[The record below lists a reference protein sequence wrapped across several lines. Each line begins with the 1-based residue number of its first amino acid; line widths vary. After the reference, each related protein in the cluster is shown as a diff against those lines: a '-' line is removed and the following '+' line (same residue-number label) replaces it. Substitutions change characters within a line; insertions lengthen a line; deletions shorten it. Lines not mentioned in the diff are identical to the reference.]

1 MPVEE
6 KEKETTLEEV
16 AQSVATLTSAV
27 TDMKEGLVDRETVEA
42 IAAEAMAKAG
52 KHRGYTPEATLLDN
66 EGNPLDLERELLGA
80 TPTERFRA
88 ILELPAR
95 ETAGVL
101 RREVEAIEQ
110 LQVRA
115 DNLVLLGAI
124 LGNQAAQRGTSFN
137 VRETKYY
144 RTQFLPAMQAAVDT
158 QTAGEGAEFVP
169 RELSANLIDRVT
181 LALRVLQVFPEI
193 GMPTN
198 PFDLPARALART
210 RGGRHTEQTA
220 DTGQTKIKKV
230 TAGSRK
236 ITLTAA
242 KFATEI
248 LVSKEAEEDEIIAV
262 LPFLQEELE
271 DFTAA
276 DLEDAAINGATAE
289 RDSDSGGAEDPRL
302 NWNGLRKVANANSAE
317 RDHGGGVL
325 TVAGLRANR
334 KLMGKYGIDPE
345 QIIHILGMVEYI
357 DLLGDSTV
365 QTVDKY
371 GPQATVLTGELGRA
385 DGTPLIVSEYVRND
399 LNATGV
405 FDNTTK
411 TKTVAVT
418 AYRKGFFRGTR
429 RQLQVEFLRELY
441 SESDQDAVKV
451 STRQAL
457 EKRYGTDKAVAVS
470 YNVSAT

>member
-6 KEKETTLEEV
+6 KETTLDDV
-16 AQSVATLTSAV
+16 AQSVAALSTAV
-27 TDMKEGLVDRETVEA
+27 EGMKEGLVDRATVEQ
-42 IAAEAMAKAG
+42 IAAEAIAKSG
-52 KHRGYTPEATLLDN
+52 QHRGYTPEPVALDAQ
-66 EGNPLDLERELLGA
+66 GNPVDFERELLGA
-80 TPTERFRA
+80 TPRDRFRA
-88 ILELPAR
+88 VLELPAR
-95 ETAGVL
+95 ETASILG
-101 RREVEAIEQ
+101 RDVESVQ
-110 LQVRA
+110 HLQARA
-115 DNLVLLGAI
+115 DDVVLLGAI
-124 LGNQAAQRGTSFN
+124 LGNQAAQKGASFD
-137 VRETKYY
+137 VRETRFYK
-144 RTQFLPAMQAAVDT
+144 TQFLPAMQAAVDT

-181 LALRVLQVFPEI
+181 LALKVLGVFPEI

-210 RGGRHTEQTA
+210 RGGRHVEQTQ

-262 LPFLQEELE
+262 LPFLQEELQ

-276 DLEDAAINGATAE
+276 DLEDTAINGATVE

-317 RDHGGGVL
+317 RDHGGGAL
-325 TVAGLRANR
+325 TVAGLRSNR

-345 QIIHILGMVEYI
+345 QLVHILGMVEYI
-357 DLLGDSTV
+357 ELLNDTSVLTLE
-365 QTVDKY
+365 KY
-371 GPQATVLTGELGRA
+371 GPQATVLTGELARA
-385 DGTPLIVSEYVRND
+385 DGVPVIVSEYVRQD

-411 TKTVAVT
+411 TKTVALT
-418 AYRKGFFRGTR
+418 AHRKSFFRGTR
-429 RQLQVEFLRELY
+429 RQLQVEYLRELY
-441 SESDQDAVKV
+441 SESDQDAVKI

-457 EKRYGTDKAVAVS
+457 EKRYGTDKTVAVS
-470 YNVSAT
+470 YNVNAV